1 MNLRIVTVSMITLVC
16 YKCVLSVSQVHYNH
30 LVAKEGAGELGEAV
44 LGLVDEGDSE
54 GVRVGVAEG
63 AKEGVLDG
71 ITVGKNVGLALDG
84 RRVGR
89 REGAADGNGVGVN
102 ACEIENRRK
111 TLECCLLVDHIH
123 YLRRDQKCVV

>member
-1 MNLRIVTVSMITLVC
+1 M
-16 YKCVLSVSQVHYNH
+16 HYNH
-30 LVAKEGAGELGEAV
+30 LVAIDGAGELGEAV
-44 LGLVDEGDSE
+44 LGLVDDGDSE

-71 ITVGKNVGLALDG
+71 IAVGKNVGLELDG
-84 RRVGR
+84 RRVGT

-111 TLECCLLVDHIH
+111 ILEYYLLVDHIL
-123 YLRRDQKCVV
+123 YLENDQKYVV